1 MKPYISTNC
10 FELSRMDMLKQ
21 NVRYVIYPQNN
32 RLAGEIAAMFPGK
45 PQLSVSP
52 QQHRLDLTKIPPSIK
67 TVNGLISLIKSS
79 FSGRGLYIGH
89 SDIHDRVIKNPSFK
103 GEGLFLYLIRP
114 GRYQSDPLANLLNH
128 EGPFGKKEL
137 KKRANIETSSN
148 IVDNVR
154 LKDCRFIAVNPDSI
168 VSLYLGAYAYYEIDR
183 LYKHKPKVFFFNCR
197 QYDGISR
204 RAEAVLSSL
213 GIEPQLMPE
222 CFGER
227 EKQPAGLFII
237 RQDELRRHLYFLQNV
252 GKRLSVRPLF
262 YLCKVQ
268 NNESQAEHK
277 RKIESWFGIKL

>member
-137 KKRANIETSSN
+137 KKRANIEK
-148 IVDNVR
+148 I
-154 LKDCRFIAVNPDSI
+154 
-168 VSLYLGAYAYYEIDR
+168 G
-183 LYKHKPKVFFFNCR
+183 
-197 QYDGISR
+197 
-204 RAEAVLSSL
+204 RAHV
-213 GIEPQLMPE
+213 
-222 CFGER
+222 
-227 EKQPAGLFII
+227 
-237 RQDELRRHLYFLQNV
+237 
-252 GKRLSVRPLF
+252 
-262 YLCKVQ
+262 
-268 NNESQAEHK
+268 
-277 RKIESWFGIKL
+277 